1 MGSTLILKF
10 FYYFAPIAIIW
21 LYCCCLAFSIGKIF
35 SCSYLQCGP
44 INGSIVVI
52 AAVFGVAD
60 VVGVVDVAAVGVGAV
75 VVVVAV
81 AAARKKIR
89 ICHRCHISI
98 WFRPFS
104 PKTGSIE
111 SKIDQKKGNGLS
123 GSGSESS
130 TFDPL

>member
-81 AAARKKIR
+81 AAARKK
-89 ICHRCHISI
+89 
-98 WFRPFS
+98 
-104 PKTGSIE
+104 
-111 SKIDQKKGNGLS
+111 
-123 GSGSESS
+123 SESVIGATS
-130 TFDPL
+130 LFGFVHSAPKRGQLSQK